1 MKTKVSKEEAKSIR
15 HMLTHIPKN
24 PYTATYAK
32 NAKMFKPP
40 SRAVGGST
48 QVKAE
53 KFGDHITADFIV
65 TRDED
70 ELGIDEEKS
79 ALVVKDIATG
89 FYPNARRTANAA
101 ILAIKHFVGHTDEVG
116 VFYSDNA
123 PELISAMKILQC
135 RHVLSRDYISKLN
148 VQAERAVRSVLEG
161 TRVNLFQAVLNHWH
175 WPHAACHWCFMQNVL
190 ATGGDKSLWELRFG
204 SKFDGPLIPFGCLVD
219 YWNGPRKKNKE
230 GLRFDPTS
238 SPGLFLGYAIHPE
251 SMWRREFI
259 VVPTKDLIENE
270 SNGTASILHV
280 IKINKPDETQYPL
293 QGRTSCGRDDP
304 GLSEALGNQEPTLE
318 DQGAEMVD
326 DDETPREDFQLSTA
340 HAVHDEAWLPFMR
353 HIKDREGWYEYADSH
368 VNVRRNCDHYI
379 SPTSKFSV
387 EDYPYRTTCFR
398 KDDAWFILEQ
408 NFILWRS
415 TKPGMRRSRRAWS
428 CSPSSTKAS

>member
-1 MKTKVSKEEAKSIR
+1 
-15 HMLTHIPKN
+15 
-24 PYTATYAK
+24 
-32 NAKMFKPP
+32 MFKPP

-65 TRDED
+65 TRDEA

-89 FYPNARRTANAA
+89 FIYVYPNARRTTNAA

-161 TRVNLFQAVLNHWH
+161 TRVNLFQAGLNHWH
-175 WPHAACHWCFMQNVL
+175 WPHAARHWCFMQNVL

-280 IKINKPDETQYPL
+280 IKINKT
-293 QGRTSCGRDDP
+293 R
-304 GLSEALGNQEPTLE
+304 
-318 DQGAEMVD
+318 
-326 DDETPREDFQLSTA
+326 
-340 HAVHDEAWLPFMR
+340 
-353 HIKDREGWYEYADSH
+353 
-368 VNVRRNCDHYI
+368 
-379 SPTSKFSV
+379 
-387 EDYPYRTTCFR
+387 
-398 KDDAWFILEQ
+398 
-408 NFILWRS
+408 
-415 TKPGMRRSRRAWS
+415 
-428 CSPSSTKAS
+428 